1 MKQNLSLTAQRTKIT
16 QIQRERIDIQIIQVE
31 MIASIQIMIQ
41 TPTIIPII
49 RITRQVIQTEQR
61 FMMETKPFLQTVEHF
76 TLYFMATTMI
86 LYCLTRKKISK
97 ITKSIMILLSISL

>member
-61 FMMETKPFLQTVEHF
+61 FMMETKLFL
-76 TLYFMATTMI
+76 
-86 LYCLTRKKISK
+86 
-97 ITKSIMILLSISL
+97 